1 MDQPGRVP
9 RPGRH
14 LRHSGTNLRSLT
26 EEECLRG
33 KEQLRRAVEQ
43 AGPAARNEART
54 SWLELLD
61 LR

>member
-1 MDQPGRVP
+1 MARISYDDQTAAAYKAARDIP
-9 RPGRH
+9 RNG
-14 LRHSGTNLRSLT
+14 LSD
-26 EEECLRG
+26 CG

-54 SWLELLD
+54 SWLELLV